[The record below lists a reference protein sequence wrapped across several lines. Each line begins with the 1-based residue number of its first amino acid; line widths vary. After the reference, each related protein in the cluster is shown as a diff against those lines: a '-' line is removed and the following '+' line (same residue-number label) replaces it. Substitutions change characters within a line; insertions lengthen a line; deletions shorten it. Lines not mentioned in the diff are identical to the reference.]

1 LREVEGEH
9 TKSNNT
15 ANHYSYRSVHSSG
28 LFPGRRGLARDPS
41 VKRRLGWQ
49 VRQIYHGTNL
59 DRALPSYRNS
69 SGDGNGF
76 IKIHHVN

>member
-1 LREVEGEH
+1 MRWKLSLQRVTIRLTINLIGAFIHPDFFPADEASREI
-9 TKSNNT
+9 
-15 ANHYSYRSVHSSG
+15 
-28 LFPGRRGLARDPS
+28 LA
-41 VKRRLGWQ
+41 VKHRLGWQ